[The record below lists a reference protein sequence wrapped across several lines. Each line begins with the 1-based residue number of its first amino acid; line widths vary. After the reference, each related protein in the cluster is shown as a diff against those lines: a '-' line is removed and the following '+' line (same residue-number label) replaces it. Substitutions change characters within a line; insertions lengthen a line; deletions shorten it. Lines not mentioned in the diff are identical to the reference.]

1 MPIPR
6 TQARKIST
14 GSEFDLVDTSYRDR
28 ITELTLAQLK
38 SKQKR
43 AGKLAER
50 ERQRPGDDDGRRR
63 LLFTEAAERY
73 GARIDQLAEE
83 QGPRRRAAAHHPE
96 RKGQLRATRSLERS
110 KARREEDRAALRPS
124 NLFKLRVASAKT
136 IWGHIMNLGF
146 MKQGRRDAR
155 PTKGR

>member
-28 ITELTLAQLK
+28 ITEFTLTQLK

-43 AGKLAER
+43 AQRLADR
-50 ERQRPGDDDGRRR
+50 ERQRPGDEDGRRR

-73 GARIDQLAEE
+73 GDRIDQVISE
-83 QGPRRRAAAHHPE
+83 QETRRAAPHHPE
-96 RKGQLRATRSLERS
+96 RKGQLRATRTLEKNKS
-110 KARREEDRAALRPS
+110 RRAEDWAALRPAKI
-124 NLFKLRVASAKT
+124 LQRRIASAKT

-146 MKQGRRDAR
+146 MKQGRRDSR
-155 PTKGR
+155 PSKGR